1 MFFCHFLPKQNL
13 KKTFKNPCKSCI
25 FCVLSNCSWDKVGC
39 LPHKVGQI
47 EVQGVKMA
55 GLIGEYNHTID
66 AKGRLSVPS
75 KFRTV
80 LGDSFVI
87 SKGFDGCLVIYSDD
101 EWNDFS
107 DKLNSLPSFDPQAR
121 QIKRFFGS
129 GASRVDIDSHGRI
142 LVPAPL
148 LEYAG
153 LTRDVTIVGTADGRA
168 EVWDTSRWNSE
179 NGNVSPEDAAKNL
192 FERGIVI

>member
-1 MFFCHFLPKQNL
+1 M
-13 KKTFKNPCKSCI
+13 T
-25 FCVLSNCSWDKVGC
+25 
-39 LPHKVGQI
+39 
-47 EVQGVKMA
+47 
-55 GLIGEYNHTID
+55 GLIGEYNRTID
-66 AKGRLSVPS
+66 AKGRMSVPS
-75 KFRTV
+75 KFTAV

-87 SKGFDGCLVIYSDD
+87 SRGLDGCLVIYTIEDWEEFNEKMS
-101 EWNDFS
+101 
-107 DKLNSLPSFDPQAR
+107 KLNAADRTVREL
-121 QIKRFFGS
+121 KRFFGS